1 MNSFILG
8 MLVYV
13 FVFNAPVILYLKYKD
28 KVNPFEF
35 LKLNKNIKKGL
46 TTGLLISFLFVAALV
61 IKNFILGF
69 ESVNFN
75 IGLLWIVGLLVGLF
89 EEIPF
94 RGFIFQKLS
103 KRMSFMI
110 ANIITTIL
118 FVSIHLPVWI
128 YTNANLASSIPS
140 VFVVSLILGYLF
152 EEYDSL
158 WVPILC
164 HAVFNLCIWT
174 RLG

>member
-1 MNSFILG
+1 MKSFILG
-8 MLVYV
+8 LLLYL
-13 FVFNAPVILYLKYKD
+13 FVFNAPVILYLKYKE

-46 TTGLLISFLFVAALV
+46 TTGLLISLLFIAALI
-61 IKNFILGF
+61 IKKFVLGF
-69 ESVNFN
+69 GSVNFN
-75 IGLLWIVGLLVGLF
+75 IGLLWVGGLLVGLF

-94 RGFIFQKLS
+94 RGFILQKLS
-103 KRMSFMI
+103 KRVNFMI

-118 FVSIHLPVWI
+118 FVSVHLPIWLYGNV
-128 YTNANLASSIPS
+128 NLASSIPS
-140 VFVVSLILGYLF
+140 VFVVSLVFGYLF

-158 WVPILC
+158 WVTIVC
-164 HAVFNLCIWT
+164 HSVFNLCIWT